1 MENINVNDFKTGVTI
16 TFENNIY
23 SVLEFQ
29 HVKPGKGT
37 AFVKAKLKNL
47 RTGGTIEHTFN
58 AGTKVD
64 TARIEK
70 KAMQYL
76 YTMGDTYYFMNMN
89 DYDQIELKK
98 DQIGDNAKFL
108 KENLEVYITFYE
120 GEMLGI
126 DLPDKVELTITH
138 SEPGVKGNTSTSAMK
153 DATLETGYTV
163 KVPLFINEGETIIIS
178 TKDGKYV
185 SRA

>member
-126 DLPDKVELTITH
+126 DLPDKVELVITH

-163 KVPLFINEGETIIIS
+163 KVPLFINEGETIIVS

>member
-89 DYDQIELKK
+89 DYDQVELKK

-163 KVPLFINEGETIIIS
+163 KVPLFINEGETIIVS

>member
-29 HVKPGKGT
+29 YVKPGKGT

-89 DYDQIELKK
+89 DYDQVELKK

-163 KVPLFINEGETIIIS
+163 KVPLFINEGETIIVS